1 MIRGF
6 SGTVV
11 HISKDHPDGFAANQV
26 FELSR
31 PLDSRNVKTQTGGG
45 GLRLPFIEGHHAIRE
60 ANRIFGFG
68 LWDRRIAELVPV
80 AEIEEESEGGKRW
93 RVTVRAQVQI
103 IVQVP
108 DAKEDICRE
117 GVGFGHGTAENL
129 GKAHEAAAMEAET
142 DAMKGALMTFGSQFG
157 LGLQEQ
163 RQAEAEVEVDECDPV
178 RPRVGGAPMKGTVGL
193 TGSPSAVV

>member
-11 HISKDHPDGFAANQV
+11 HISKDQTDGFADSQV
-26 FELSR
+26 IELSQ
-31 PLDSRNVKTQTGGG
+31 PLNSRNVKTRTGG
-45 GLRLPFIEGHHAIRE
+45 GLRLSFIEGHHAIRE

-80 AEIEEESEGGKRW
+80 AEIEEESGGGKRW
-93 RVTVRAQVQI
+93 RVTVRVQVQI

-117 GVGFGHGTAENL
+117 GVGFGHGTAKNIGE
-129 GKAHEAAAMEAET
+129 AHEAAAREAET
-142 DAMKGALMTFGSQFG
+142 DAMKGALMTFGNQFG

-163 RQAEAEVEVDECDPV
+163 CQAEAEVEVDECDPV
-178 RPRVGGAPMKGTVGL
+178 RPREGGTLLKGTGGL
-193 TGSPSAVV
+193 TGSPSAVA